1 MAELHDL
8 SRPRLPVEQ
17 DRAIVAV
24 VETRQARSQ
33 SYARCAGHLDPETGT
48 IMEAG
53 PDGG

>member
-1 MAELHDL
+1 MAEPHDL
-8 SRPRLPVEQ
+8 SRPRPFEQ
-17 DRAIVAV
+17 ERAIVAV

-53 PDGG
+53 PDGR